1 MSTSPAISGPEAM
14 SSSTYLVATIYQ
26 EHHLLILENTTEFK
40 NISWFED
47 LKKKKKQLRIDLC
60 IFFIE
65 CSIMIFNK
73 RNNL

>member
-47 LKKKKKQLRIDLC
+47 LKKKKTSGVIYA
-60 IFFIE
+60 FFYWV
-65 CSIMIFNK
+65 FNYDI
-73 RNNL
+73 